1 MLTNTSRKE
10 RTLGSEMTARTTKLI
25 PPKNRRVA
33 SEERK
38 SLLAPSGSAFRKQG
52 ALLFSYRL
60 NHFYTLNHVTS
71 SLFWFS
77 FSFHFPFFSILYD
90 HVGTMIAQVRSLE
103 IHIYKQNL
111 LQIIIICMNT
121 VIDGCSLKAGVGNS
135 FQKHFFYFRILS
147 LYIQTT
153 IKIQHD
159 LVKKRKEKW
168 SMAATGL

>member
-1 MLTNTSRKE
+1 MTSEPLSEAERQANDQRPPWQMLTNTSRKE

-103 IHIYKQNL
+103 IHNYEFAWIL
-111 LQIIIICMNT
+111 LLMD
-121 VIDGCSLKAGVGNS
+121 VHLKLGLAILFKS
-135 FQKHFFYFRILS
+135 IFFIFVYYLFTSRQQSKYNMI
-147 LYIQTT
+147 
-153 IKIQHD
+153 
-159 LVKKRKEKW
+159 W
-168 SMAATGL
+168 